1 MKRYKYLKKKL
12 FDDAAIVS
20 ALADLAFKDTIVSG
34 VDTDTD
40 RVLDAF
46 RRYKAEYSDLSVS
59 EIRAELSQMDDS
71 QLAGVVSNVK
81 GILHELEYIEIE
93 NSDGDYITASLFA
106 NTNHPDN
113 DIRLHNHLTN
123 DIDEIQLKATNSESY
138 VNSWIQDHPDGEI
151 LITKELA
158 TKMDLKSTGISNEE
172 LTVNVENFIDK
183 TSKYDEKSDIWDY
196 FPVIGVASSAIVVL
210 GLLNRYNKGEI
221 SWGRFKF
228 LVVWVTGLKV
238 TKVGIFCTLLSI
250 PFVSTLT
257 GALLVVSLLLGL
269 KETWY
274 DSKNIIKESFSNFR
288 TKSENN

>member
-1 MKRYKYLKKKL
+1 MKKYRYLKKKL
-12 FDDAAIVS
+12 FDDATITS
-20 ALADLAFKDTIVSG
+20 ALAHLTLKDTFVPSADMEI
-34 VDTDTD
+34 D

-46 RRYKAEYSDLSVS
+46 RRYKGEYSNLSES
-59 EIRAELSQMDDS
+59 EIKAELSHMDDS
-71 QLAGVVSNVK
+71 QLAGVISNVK

-93 NSDGDYITASLFA
+93 NSDGDFITASLFA

-113 DIRLHNHLTN
+113 DIKLHNHLTN
-123 DIDEIQLKATNSESY
+123 DVDEIQLKATNSESY
-138 VNSWIQDHPDGEI
+138 VNNWIQDHPDGEI

-158 TKMDLKSTGISNEE
+158 AKMDLKSTGISNEE
-172 LTVNVENFIDK
+172 LTANVEDFIDK

-221 SWGRFKF
+221 SWARFKF

-257 GALLVVSLLLGL
+257 GALLVASLLLGL

-274 DSKNIIKESFSNFR
+274 DTKNILKESYLNFK
-288 TKSENN
+288 TNSYK